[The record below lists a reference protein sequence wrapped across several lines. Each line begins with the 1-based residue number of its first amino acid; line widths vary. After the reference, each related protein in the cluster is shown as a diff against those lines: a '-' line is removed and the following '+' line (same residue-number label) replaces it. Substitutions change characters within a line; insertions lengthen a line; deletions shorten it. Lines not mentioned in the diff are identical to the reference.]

1 MTTKVG
7 QIDRVNNINQ
17 TSQILERFKL
27 IQFRSNKCTKNN
39 LLLFLP
45 IKQIQIKPM
54 KIIRTTET
62 RTY

>member
-17 TSQILERFKL
+17 TSQILQRFKL